1 MKNTLIKY
9 QFPIFA
15 IILLIFIQI
24 IFPQIG
30 RKSLI
35 FTGTNFINFLFI
47 LTPIFICIGL
57 LDVWIE
63 KEMLIKIM
71 GEKSGMEGTL
81 VAFLLGVVTAV
92 PLYALLPVA
101 GMLLKKGSKLSNVLI
116 FLCSCTSIRIPLLL
130 FLASSLGW
138 KYTLASFILN
148 IFVVII
154 ISYTIENLLT
164 KKDKNTIYNNANKM

>member
-1 MKNTLIKY
+1 MKNILVKYRFLI
-9 QFPIFA
+9 IV
-15 IILLIFIQI
+15 IILLLFVQI

-57 LDVWIE
+57 MDVWIE
-63 KEMLIKIM
+63 KDMLIKIM
-71 GEKSGMEGTL
+71 GEKSGIEGTQ
-81 VAFLLGVVTAV
+81 VAFLLGAVTAV

-154 ISYTIENLLT
+154 ISYTIEKILT
-164 KKDKNTIYNNANKM
+164 EKDKKIIYDNANRL